1 MKRVIATVTE
11 EPLKGLV
18 AGMVALYETPAGL
31 ELCRTYESG
40 LKITDL
46 SLCERRVEQL
56 LVRAYPN
63 GTTVSLQVTKDC
75 VDAIKEMCVHLKVTL
90 EWQQDSKESL
100 SFDSNWS

>member
-1 MKRVIATVTE
+1 MKRVIAAVTE

-31 ELCRTYESG
+31 ELCRKYESG
-40 LKITDL
+40 MKITDL
-46 SLCERRVEQL
+46 SLCEKRVEQL

-75 VDAIKEMCVHLKVTL
+75 VDAVKEMCVHLKVTL
-90 EWQQDSKESL
+90 VWQDSKEPL
-100 SFDSNWS
+100 SFDRK